1 MKKILIAAQI
11 ALLCSTTACQKTN
24 TQVAMEDNNDEI
36 YMLLGNYAKAEEQ
49 GILVYKFNQETAQ
62 DTLISGDGISIHKV
76 NPESGELTRIGYQP
90 TGRHPRNFA
99 ITPNG
104 KYVLVACMRSNE
116 VQIYERNAET
126 GLLKDTGKRIS
137 HNAPVCIKFIQ

>member
-1 MKKILIAAQI
+1 MQTIKADTVNAGGSADIHISADGQF
-11 ALLCSTTACQKTN
+11 
-24 TQVAMEDNNDEI
+24 V
-36 YMLLGNYAKAEEQ
+36 YASHR
-49 GILVYKFNQETAQ
+49 L
-62 DTLISGDGISIHKV
+62 SGDGISIHKV